1 MKKFENLSNPSTLK
15 RYLLERGTK
24 VSVNFS
30 TSAHENVDC
39 VSDVVT
45 TLNSIKKR
53 DKITFMNTQI
63 EITRIYC
70 TLTTQSVGI

>member
-1 MKKFENLSNPSTLK
+1 MKKFENLSNSSTLK

-30 TSAHENVDC
+30 TSGHENVDC